1 MKTKLM
7 LLVALFT
14 LVSTSVSAHIDMKN
28 DAREIPGACTKLLSD
43 LLGEQLSVTSQPTQ
57 QPAQPQQTYQP
68 KPAGKK
74 VGDLVYHNG
83 VQGIVIAFYDDA
95 GEHGLLM
102 SVEEAKGCNWHFAKS
117 WCADLGLDWELPSK
131 SQLLMIYRNKDKIN
145 AALDTKG
152 FSALLRVNYWTSD
165 EYNADCA
172 WQINMGGA
180 SFYTPKNNR
189 GTTYDGFYVRAVSD
203 F

>member
-1 MKTKLM
+1 M

-83 VQGIVIAFYDDA
+83 APGIVVVLYDDA
-95 GEHGLLM
+95 GEHGLLV
-102 SVEEAKGCNWHFAKS
+102 SAEETRCNWNAAKS
-117 WCADLGLDWELPSK
+117 WCTNLGSGWKLPSK
-131 SQLLMIYRNKDKIN
+131 SQLLMISRNKEKIN
-145 AALDTKG
+145 TALAAKG
-152 FSALLRVNYWTSD
+152 FEPVGYGCWSSD
-165 EYNADCA
+165 EYDADCA
-172 WQINMGGA
+172 WFVLMTNG
-180 SFYTPKNNR
+180 YTYYANN
-189 GTTYDGFYVRAVSD
+189 YNPYCVRAVSA